1 MIDSYWLD
9 DDDDSSKAEVTF
21 VQKDKNDEGEETKA
35 EIKVVIQKRTGTL
48 EEHVDMM
55 KDNLERMLVDE
66 VNISKLRLGNKPSVS
81 FSWRN
86 DAKMKNGYFMHLLTS
101 ENDEAPIIAVSFVS
115 NFIESETRISDIFKA
130 VRNSIRFLSDPDF
143 DKNTLKWYTHIS
155 LDHKVGLHY
164 NPNHFVF
171 ENVPL
176 TEGSFIMKEDENK
189 ENPRCNFALMVKNLE
204 LESRALT
211 DIESELIRNLSELCD
226 NSVEVIQKKSI
237 TMLGYNGRLN
247 IFKGEA
253 YNPMHNTKESLIFV
267 YKFIITDN
275 KKSIMFAFSSA
286 TDIWEKEWEK
296 ANTYIGTLFLY

>member
-1 MIDSYWLD
+1 
-9 DDDDSSKAEVTF
+9 
-21 VQKDKNDEGEETKA
+21 
-35 EIKVVIQKRTGTL
+35 
-48 EEHVDMM
+48 MM

-66 VNISKLRLGNKPSVS
+66 VNISKLRLGTVPSVS
-81 FSWRN
+81 FTWRN

-130 VRNSIRFLSDPDF
+130 VRNSIRFLSDPEF
-143 DKNTLKWYTHIS
+143 DQNSVKWNTHYS

-164 NPNHFVF
+164 NPDHFVF

-189 ENPRCNFALMVKNLE
+189 DNPRCNFALMVKT
-204 LESRALT
+204 LESEARNLD
-211 DIESELIRNLSELCD
+211 DIEKELIRNLSELCD
-226 NSVEVIQKKSI
+226 NAVEVIQKKDI
-237 TMLGYNGRLN
+237 TMLGFKGKLT

-267 YKFIITDN
+267 YKFLIADN
-275 KKSIMFAFSSA
+275 KKSIMFAFSSSP
-286 TDIWEKEWEK
+286 DIWEREWAK